1 MKRIISI
8 LIITIT
14 ALVFSADASF
24 YGGKLHGSMT
34 ASGERFN
41 QYDFTAAHKQ
51 LPLNSIVEVTN
62 PRNGKSVRVRIND
75 RGPYIKGRSID
86 LSASAFEAIED
97 PQRGIIKD
105 IIIKIITIGDN
116 KRDFSQYNA
125 SKKSK
130 NKKVKKIIT
139 NRRTKKRR
147 SRK

>member
-1 MKRIISI
+1 MKKIISI

-86 LSASAFEAIED
+86 LSAAAFEAIEN

-116 KRDFSQYNA
+116 KRDFSNYNA
-125 SKKSK
+125 SKKSS

-147 SRK
+147 RK

>member
-1 MKRIISI
+1 MKKIISI

-116 KRDFSQYNA
+116 KRDFSKYNA

-130 NKKVKKIIT
+130 SKKVKKIIT
-139 NRRTKKRR
+139 NKRNKKRR
-147 SRK
+147 RRK

>member
-86 LSASAFEAIED
+86 LSAAAFEAIEN

-116 KRDFSQYNA
+116 KRDFSKYNA

-139 NRRTKKRR
+139 NKRTKRR
-147 SRK
+147 RK